1 MHELVASEVPKAYL
15 FRGTKETTAQDVAKM
30 LGLGLVQ
37 FKRPAGM
44 PGPSAGAAGIGR
56 FLLPYSECDYTLESI
71 IDDLQVMQHMIKL
84 AADASICICSIMAL
98 HTNTV
103 YRSTASFLPAAGLIT
118 ALPCMTAFTVLS
130 LPSVLTAAQLY
141 LCNAVEAVAILCCA
155 Q

>member
-37 FKRPAGM
+37 FKRSAGM

-71 IDDLQVMQHMIKL
+71 IDDLQVMQQMIV
-84 AADASICICSIMAL
+84 
-98 HTNTV
+98 HT
-103 YRSTASFLPAAGLIT
+103 AHA
-118 ALPCMTAFTVLS
+118 VLS
-130 LPSVLTAAQLY
+130 VLAH
-141 LCNAVEAVAILCCA
+141 AV
-155 Q
+155 